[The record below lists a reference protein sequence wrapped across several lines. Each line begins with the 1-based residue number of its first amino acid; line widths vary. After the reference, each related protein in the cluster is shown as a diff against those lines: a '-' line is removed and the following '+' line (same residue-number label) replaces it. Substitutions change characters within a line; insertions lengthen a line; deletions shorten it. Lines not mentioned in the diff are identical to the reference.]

1 MAVADA
7 TVSLKPSKG
16 AVMLLESL
24 WYLLEFSGY
33 NGCKQNST
41 STCKISSW
49 MTHATHRIH
58 PTCCISL
65 PVLLLFQL
73 PWHSSGHPMRTYVRT
88 FHWGHIWHQ
97 DRHHPP
103 PDRTREW
110 NLQSCHVIP
119 ENVFHLSANC
129 PTSDLNHQQSAH
141 SREWM
146 DFSEKSWTTNTST
159 LGDFLPGGFNLFFKI
174 VKLDHFPKPR
184 VQIKHTPL
192 KFNRLPLKKWC
203 FFHVPSF
210 WDPIISG
217 AICWKNFQG
226 VFFSNHL
233 PQATALAKDLES
245 LYVPNFPKDPTPFGH
260 KPMNF
265 MSNHDI

>member
-1 MAVADA
+1 MQLWVWSQAREPLCSLNLFDTFWNSQDTMVANKTLQAPVKSAVEWHMPHTEFIPHAAYLFQSCFCSSCHDIVLVIPCAHTFEHFIEA
-7 TVSLKPSKG
+7 TFGIKIATTPHLTG
-16 AVMLLESL
+16 LESETYSL
-24 WYLLEFSGY
+24 VMWSQKMSFIYLP
-33 NGCKQNST
+33 ST
-41 STCKISSW
+41 VRQVIS
-49 MTHATHRIH
+49 I
-58 PTCCISL
+58 ISN
-65 PVLLLFQL
+65 QL
-73 PWHSSGHPMRTYVRT
+73 M
-88 FHWGHIWHQ
+88 
-97 DRHHPP
+97 
-103 PDRTREW
+103 
-110 NLQSCHVIP
+110 SC
-119 ENVFHLSANC
+119 
-129 PTSDLNHQQSAH
+129 
-141 SREWM
+141 EWM

-159 LGDFLPGGFNLFFKI
+159 LRDFLPGGFNLFFKI

-184 VQIKHTPL
+184 VQIKHTHL

-265 MSNHDI
+265 MSTHDI